1 VTDLLDPI
9 LVLDW
14 YVIKVYT
21 LDSHSDVT
29 TGWFPFLFYSTTW
42 VGEIY
47 LRYNVSP
54 DAKNSKDP
62 LTDIGRVGSMSLIV
76 FSIVTFIGSITLPWM
91 VKSPEDDKPEFTPRP
106 PASIAP
112 IVKTVVERKP
122 SLLTAWTVAHLI
134 FAGSMIFAPFVSSL
148 RFATVLV
155 AVCGM

>member
-1 VTDLLDPI
+1 VTDLLDSI
-9 LVLDW
+9 LVMDW
-14 YVIKVYT
+14 YVMEKSI
-21 LDSHSDVT
+21 LNSQSDVT

-54 DAKNSKDP
+54 DVKNSKDP

-148 RFATVLV
+148 RFATILV